1 MPGAPAPVARRALL
15 IGGAALAGAV
25 LPGPARALDPRVP
38 LAATPASRMDTA
50 WWRNRHAE
58 KLARLR
64 QGRVRLAWYGDSIT
78 QDWERVGPPEWMDFA
93 PVWHRWYGDRDAVN
107 LGFKGDNTAHLLW
120 RIHNGEADAISPR
133 AAVVLIGA
141 NNLGRVRW
149 NAAQTLAGIEAVVD
163 ALRARLPSTRLLLLG
178 ILPSERNEYATRTT
192 AEVNRGLAARYG
204 AGGDGLTFMD
214 VGHLYIRNGRVDRTQ
229 YYDPLLD
236 PPEPVLHPTAQAH
249 ARLAATIEPTLAA
262 MLGERPKQA

>member
-1 MPGAPAPVARRALL
+1 MPLVRRALL
-15 IGGAALAGAV
+15 SGAAVGLAGAT
-25 LPGPARALDPRVP
+25 LPNLAQALEPRVP
-38 LAATPASRMDTA
+38 LAATPISRMDTP

-64 QGRVRLAWYGDSIT
+64 QGRVRLARYGDSIT
-78 QDWERVGPPEWMDFA
+78 QDWE
-93 PVWHRWYGDRDAVN
+93 HWYGDRDAVN

-120 RIHNGEADAISPR
+120 RIVNGEADGISPR

-149 NAAQTLAGIEAVVD
+149 NAAQTLAGIDAVVA
-163 ALRARLPSTRLLLLG
+163 ALRQRLPTTGVLLLG
-178 ILPSERNEYATRTT
+178 MLPSDRNEYATRTT

-204 AGGDGLTFMD
+204 AGGDGLTYMD
-214 VGHLYIRNGRVDRTQ
+214 VGHLYVRNGRVDRSQ
-229 YYDPLLD
+229 FYDPLLD

-249 ARLAATIEPTLAA
+249 DRLAATIEPTLAA
-262 MLGERPKQA
+262 MLGERPRQA